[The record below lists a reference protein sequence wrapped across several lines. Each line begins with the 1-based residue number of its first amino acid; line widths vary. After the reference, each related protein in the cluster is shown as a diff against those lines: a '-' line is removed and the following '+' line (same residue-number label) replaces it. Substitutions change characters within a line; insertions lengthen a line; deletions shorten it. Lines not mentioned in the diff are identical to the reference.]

1 MKPQISVSA
10 TGTWTKRS
18 PSGDFYIFTTMEK
31 GTLSTALEILGW
43 VTIIV
48 VGVFMLKILSLA
60 L

>member
-1 MKPQISVSA
+1 MGIFVLA
-10 TGTWTKRS
+10 IY
-18 PSGDFYIFTTMEK
+18 FYIAAMEK